1 MPGPQTM
8 SSIPQELFDAERI
21 HAQKSKPII
30 IYLLEV
36 MLSVLADRC
45 LLWLAMLGTLA
56 LYGYAIYE
64 PTWLREVIAT
74 SFAAVTFV
82 PQVLMRHKEK

>member
-1 MPGPQTM
+1 MGPQTM
-8 SSIPQELFDAERI
+8 SSIPPELLDAERI
-21 HAQKSKPII
+21 HAGTRKPWVV
-30 IYLLEV
+30 YVLEV
-36 MLSVLADRC
+36 MLKVLADRC

-74 SFAAVTFV
+74 SFAVVTFV
-82 PQVLMRHKEK
+82 PQVVMRHKEK